1 MLGQDYKCVLLPIM
15 PCESRSCFMMGMD
28 KNKIARLIFMYHLL
42 EMLFIFSDKESTSAS
57 TAAVGLH
64 LGVKIKTIQ
73 GQNVMA
79 K

>member
-1 MLGQDYKCVLLPIM
+1 
-15 PCESRSCFMMGMD
+15 MMGMD
-28 KNKIARLIFMYHLL
+28 KNKIARLIFIYHLL
-42 EMLFIFSDKESTSAS
+42 EMVLISNKESTSGS
-57 TAAVGLH
+57 TAAMGLH